1 MTIIKTL
8 SKSIRE
14 FKKDSILSPVFVVLE
29 VILECMLPFFTA
41 RLINQMKQGTTM
53 STILY
58 YGFILFVMAML
69 SLLFGIQAG
78 NFAAS
83 ASTGFARNLRRDLFQ
98 KIQSFSFGNIFGKE
112 KVDLHCRSTF

>member
-78 NFAAS
+78 NLPHRLPPVLQGISEETCFRRYRVFLLEIL
-83 ASTGFARNLRRDLFQ
+83 TVLRRL
-98 KIQSFSFGNIFGKE
+98 
-112 KVDLHCRSTF
+112 LW